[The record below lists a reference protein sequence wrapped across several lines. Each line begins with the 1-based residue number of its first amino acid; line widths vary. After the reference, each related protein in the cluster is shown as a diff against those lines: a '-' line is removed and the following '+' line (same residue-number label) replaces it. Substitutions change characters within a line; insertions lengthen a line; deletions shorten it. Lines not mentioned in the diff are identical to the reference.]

1 MTFDIIRRSVGLLFL
16 LMPIMFLVGYI
27 LGEKEEKI
35 KNGKTALLQLFAEW
49 LKENNV

>member
-35 KNGKTALLQLFAEW
+35 KNGKTALLQLR
-49 LKENNV
+49 N